1 MLRSDFY
8 FDLPEE
14 LIAQQPLAS
23 RSASRLLY
31 LQQPEVASVESY
43 RIQDLQFLDLPNLLQ
58 PNDLLVFNN
67 TKVIPAR
74 LYAHKLTGGK
84 VEILLERLLNN
95 NLALAQLRANKKII
109 PETELKLHN
118 GQSIWVISKNEL
130 LFTIKFDLLP
140 GQNIDDLLAEIAHT
154 PLPPYIK
161 RAANALDIQRYQT
174 VYATQPGAVAAPTA
188 GLHFDQAMLD
198 KLNYMGIRS
207 TFITLHVG
215 AGTFS
220 PVRVNDISQHQ
231 MHREW
236 FNIPDETCAQIALTH
251 QLGGRVI
258 AIGTTCVRAL
268 ETFATTNKISG
279 ETQIFITPGY
289 EFKLV
294 DGLLTNFHLPEST
307 LLMLVCAFAGQD
319 AVLQAYKHAV
329 AQKYR
334 FFSYGDAM
342 LTFNHSKFT

>member
-8 FDLPEE
+8 FSLPEE

-31 LQQPEVASVESY
+31 LYQNH
-43 RIQDLQFLDLPNLLQ
+43 IQDLQFVDLPNLLQ

-74 LYAHKLTGGK
+74 LYAHKLSGGK
-84 VEILLERLLNN
+84 VEILLERLLNT
-95 NLALAQLRANKKII
+95 NLALAQIRANKKIK
-109 PETELKLHN
+109 PGTELKLYN

-130 LFTIKFDLLP
+130 LFEIKFALRP
-140 GQNIDDLLAEIAHT
+140 EQNITDLLAEIAHT

-161 RAANALDIQRYQT
+161 RPDNAQDVQRYQT

-188 GLHFDQAMLD
+188 GLHFDQTILD
-198 KLNYMGIRS
+198 KLNQLGIRS
-207 TFITLHVG
+207 SFITLHVG

-220 PVRVNDISQHQ
+220 PVRVDDINQHQ

-236 FNIPDETCAQIALTH
+236 FNVPTETCAQIALTR

-258 AIGTTCVRAL
+258 AVGTTCVRAL
-268 ETFATTNKISG
+268 ETLATVNQVDELKAFSG

-307 LLMLVCAFAGQD
+307 LLMLVCAFTGRE
-319 AVLQAYKHAV
+319 AVLQAYEHAI

-342 LTFNHSKFT
+342 LTFKY